1 MKDNQT
7 RTSTSFGRSAN
18 ASATTILELK
28 EVHKTFQVGKNELE
42 IIKGVSFT
50 INRGDFVILFGPSG
64 CGKSTVLNILL
75 GLEPPT
81 TGAVEFLGDELYQ
94 HDEDTRS
101 EIRKTQVGMVYQQS
115 NWIKSLNVLE
125 NVAFP
130 LTLKG
135 VPRQEREAKALEL
148 LRLVEIEGGAYQVP
162 SELSSGQQQRVSL
175 ARALIS
181 DPVLIVADEPTGN
194 LDSKASEEIMNLFKS
209 FNEKEKTVI
218 MVTHDLEYLRFAS
231 RAIQMTDGA
240 VVKLY
245 DGGDPE
251 LKKYS
256 VSKRGTVSSE
266 RPTTVRPAAE
276 QPATGQPPTEQPASE
291 RATTQQPV
299 IETID
304 L

>member
-1 MKDNQT
+1 MTTNQA
-7 RTSTSFGRSAN
+7 RPSTSS
-18 ASATTILELK
+18 ILELN
-28 EVHKTFQVGKNELE
+28 EIHKTFQVGKNELE

-50 INRGDFVILFGPSG
+50 ISRGDFVILFGPSG

-81 TGAVEFLGDELYQ
+81 SGVVKFLGDELYR
-94 HDEDTRS
+94 HNEDQRS

-135 VPRQEREAKALEL
+135 VPRVEREAKAMEKLQ
-148 LRLVEIEGGAYQVP
+148 LVEIEGGAYQIP

-181 DPVLIVADEPTGN
+181 DPALIVADEPTGN

-231 RAIQMTDGA
+231 RAIHMTDG
-240 VVKLY
+240 VVIKLY
-245 DGGDPE
+245 DGSDPE

-256 VSKRGTVSSE
+256 VSKRGTISGENQSLAINMGNSSTTAQSQSI
-266 RPTTVRPAAE
+266 RSITRSPTISTHKTVIPE
-276 QPATGQPPTEQPASE
+276 VENLT
-291 RATTQQPV
+291 
-299 IETID
+299 